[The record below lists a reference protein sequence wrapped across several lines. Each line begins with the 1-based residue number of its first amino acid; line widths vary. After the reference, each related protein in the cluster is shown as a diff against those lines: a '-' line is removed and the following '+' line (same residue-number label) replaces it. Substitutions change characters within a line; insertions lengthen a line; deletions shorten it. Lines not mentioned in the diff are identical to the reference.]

1 MAYST
6 PVHRDSID
14 LGDPS
19 NASPSP
25 AESQLHPRQPFRRQ
39 SSSLTPSIRYHQAS
53 SEDQDTGESIR
64 SGTKQAEG
72 LGITRVPVGSK
83 DGISRVISTS
93 AHSSP
98 ELRSGNISQA
108 TTYNNTPHEK
118 GGTKAIGW
126 EMSEDV
132 QHSSQSFQPIP
143 YSETSEREMLHGNR
157 PQNTAVDTFGE
168 FQCPTRRDILA
179 NAWSWLTIS
188 ILLLALYSAV
198 FSGIFLGIA
207 IARPRWGKRI
217 GTNGHMS
224 FSTATLLSALFS
236 KTIEL
241 SFVTV
246 FVACLGQILS
256 RKAFRKTAWNGGIS
270 IAEMSMRTWI
280 MQPGTLITHWEAV
293 RYAAVST
300 LGAIALI
307 AALVAT
313 FYTTAAEALVAPK
326 LKTGPLEARVLGGQV
341 TAAFANS
348 VWLANNCQ
356 TPIQSNVDP
365 QAAGTTCLQVE
376 HAGQGFHNFLSFL
389 DVWTENIATGNTSA
403 TQYAG
408 RPAPIANLFDN
419 TTVVGQWITP
429 SHENITADSLK
440 HKRFV
445 QNVTM
450 AMPHTN
456 VFHAVRD
463 TINGILQPQDLQ
475 GDGGEYTVYASV
487 PAPTVNI
494 LCAGVNESELD
505 PLVYVKWRGSN
516 GTFNVT
522 TWATSPPAN
531 IPQLPDFPNSTILDN
546 LFGFGS
552 EFGEARQRA
561 PIFPKYPLPYNT
573 IVNGTAGAWPN
584 NAIYILATPPAP
596 IDTADTVDTVN
607 YLLCSVRATQYR
619 NCTTKYHAAE
629 TGGQLSVH
637 CDDDPD
643 NTIPYFKSEPLAPLG
658 NWDPNWKDIGST
670 WANSLSL
677 GAGISDGQASIA
689 RLLTQMIPMYSN
701 WPPAL
706 DPSLPSIGEALGVL
720 AGCTLLLSSE
730 YAPFIHYWNY
740 STDYSS
746 LQDPQYQTFNASLR
760 YQDYASGGTQH
771 WQGIFYIVL
780 WTAFLMNAFCL
791 VYLIWRFRGDGQVT
805 DYTEPQNLFALAIN
819 SPPSTSLSG
828 ACGAGPEGH
837 VLARKWQVDMQRPS
851 ENRGE
856 HPHFYM
862 KCPDDQHLAAFRRI
876 KEKKSKRSLRS
887 VEYYDITESPAVDQY
902 MKLAGKW
909 NTIS

>member
-6 PVHRDSID
+6 PVLLDSID

-19 NASPSP
+19 TVSPSP
-25 AESQLHPRQPFRRQ
+25 AESRLHPRQPFHRR
-39 SSSLTPSIRYHQAS
+39 SSSLAAGIHYHQAS
-53 SEDQDTGESIR
+53 SEDQDTSEWTG
-64 SGTKQAEG
+64 SGTKQADG

-83 DGISRVISTS
+83 DGMSRVISTS

-108 TTYNNTPHEK
+108 TTYNNTPHER
-118 GGTKAIGW
+118 GGTKAAGW
-126 EMSEDV
+126 ETSEDG
-132 QHSSQSFQPIP
+132 QHPSQSFQPIP

-157 PQNTAVDTFGE
+157 SPNTAADTFGE

-179 NAWSWLTIS
+179 SAWSWLTIS
-188 ILLLALYSAV
+188 ILLLALYSTV

-207 IARPRWGKRI
+207 MARPRWGKRI

-256 RKAFRKTAWNGGIS
+256 RRAFRKTAWNGGIS
-270 IAEMSMRTWI
+270 IAEMNMRTWI

-293 RYAAVST
+293 RYAAVSM

-326 LKTGPLEARVLGGQV
+326 LKIGPLEARVLGGQV
-341 TAAFANS
+341 TAGFANS
-348 VWLANNCQ
+348 VWLAENCQ
-356 TPIQSNVDP
+356 TPIPSGMDP
-365 QAAGTTCLQVE
+365 QYGGTTCLEIE

-389 DVWTENIATGNTSA
+389 DVWAENVATGNTSA

-408 RPAPIANLFDN
+408 RPAPIADLFDN
-419 TTVVGQWITP
+419 TTVLGQWITP

-450 AMPHTN
+450 AMPHAN

-487 PAPTVNI
+487 TAPTVNI
-494 LCAGVNESELD
+494 LCAGVTKDELA
-505 PLVYVKWRGSN
+505 PLIYVTWPNSN
-516 GTFNVT
+516 HTFNVT
-522 TWATSPPAN
+522 TWASSPPAN
-531 IPQLPDFPNSTILDN
+531 MPQLPEYPNSTVFDN
-546 LFGFGS
+546 LFGFGPES
-552 EFGEARQRA
+552 GETRQRA

-573 IVNGTAGAWPN
+573 IINGTAGAWPY
-584 NAIYILATPPAP
+584 NAVYILATPPAP
-596 IDTADTVDTVN
+596 ISTIE

-629 TGGQLSVH
+629 SGGQLSVH

-658 NWDPNWKDIGST
+658 YWDPNWKDIGSI
-670 WANSLSL
+670 WADSLAL
-677 GAGISDGQASIA
+677 GTGISDGQASIG
-689 RLLTQMIPMYSN
+689 RLLTQMIPAYSN
-701 WPPAL
+701 ESSVPSAL
-706 DPSLPSIGEALGVL
+706 DSSLPSIGEALGVL
-720 AGCTLLLSSE
+720 AGCTLLMSSE
-730 YAPFIHYWNY
+730 YAPFVHFWNY
-740 STDYSS
+740 STDS
-746 LQDPQYQTFNASLR
+746 LALKDPQYQTFNASLR
-760 YQDYASGGTQH
+760 YQDYASGGAQR

-780 WTAFLMNAFCL
+780 WAVFLMNAFCL
-791 VYLIWRFRGDGQVT
+791 VYLIWSFRGDGQVT

-828 ACGAGPEGH
+828 ACGAGPEGN
-837 VLARKWQVDMQRPS
+837 VLAKKWQVDMQRPS

-862 KCPDDQHLAAFRRI
+862 KCPDDQRLAAFRRI

-887 VEYYDITESPAVDQY
+887 VEDYDITESPAVDQY
-902 MKLAGKW
+902 MKLARNW
-909 NTIS
+909 NAIL

>member
-6 PVHRDSID
+6 PVLLDSID

-19 NASPSP
+19 TASPSP
-25 AESQLHPRQPFRRQ
+25 TESRLHPRQPSRRQ
-39 SSSLTPSIRYHQAS
+39 SSSLTTGIHYHQVS
-53 SEDQDTGESIR
+53 SEDQDTGEWTR
-64 SGTKQAEG
+64 SGAKQTEG

-83 DGISRVISTS
+83 DGMSRVISTS

-108 TTYNNTPHEK
+108 TTSNNTPHEK
-118 GGTKAIGW
+118 GGTKAVGW
-126 EMSEDV
+126 EMSEDG
-132 QHSSQSFQPIP
+132 QHSSQSFRPIP

-157 PQNTAVDTFGE
+157 SLNTAADTFGE
-168 FQCPTRRDILA
+168 FQCPTRGDILV
-179 NAWSWLTIS
+179 NSWSWLTIS
-188 ILLLALYSAV
+188 ILLLALYSTV

-256 RKAFRKTAWNGGIS
+256 RKAFRNTAWNGGIS
-270 IAEMSMRTWI
+270 IAEMNMRTWI

-293 RYAAVST
+293 RYAVVST

-326 LKTGPLEARVLGGQV
+326 LKTGPLEARVLGGRV
-341 TAAFANS
+341 AAGFANS

-356 TPIQSNVDP
+356 TPIQSSTDP
-365 QAAGTTCLQVE
+365 EYGGTTCLQVE
-376 HAGQGFHNFLSFL
+376 HAGQGFHNFVSFL
-389 DVWTENIATGNTSA
+389 DVWAENVATGNTSA

-408 RPAPIANLFDN
+408 RPAPVANLFDN
-419 TTVVGQWITP
+419 TTVLGQWITP

-450 AMPHTN
+450 AMPHAN

-494 LCAGVNESELD
+494 LCAGVTESELA
-505 PLVYVKWRGSN
+505 PLIYVTWPGSN
-516 GTFNVT
+516 HTFNVT
-522 TWATSPPAN
+522 TWASSPPAN
-531 IPQLPDFPNSTILDN
+531 MPQFPEYPNVTVFDN
-546 LFGFGS
+546 LFGFGPES
-552 EFGEARQRA
+552 GETRQRA

-573 IVNGTAGAWPN
+573 ILNGTAGAWPY

-596 IDTADTVDTVN
+596 IDTVD

-619 NCTTKYHAAE
+619 NCTTEYHAAE
-629 TGGQLSVH
+629 SGGQLSVH

-658 NWDPNWKDIGST
+658 YWDPSWKDIGSI
-670 WANSLSL
+670 WADSLSL

-689 RLLTQMIPMYSN
+689 RLLTQMIPTYTHKSSV
-701 WPPAL
+701 PSAL

-730 YAPFIHYWNY
+730 YAPFVHYWNY
-740 STDYSS
+740 SADYLS
-746 LQDPQYQTFNASLR
+746 LKDPQYQTFNASLR
-760 YQDYASGGTQH
+760 YQDYASGGTQR
-771 WQGIFYIVL
+771 WQGCFYIILSTV
-780 WTAFLMNAFCL
+780 FLMNAFCL
-791 VYLIWRFRGDGQVT
+791 AYLIWSFRGDGQVT

-828 ACGAGPEGH
+828 ACGAGPEGD
-837 VLARKWQVDMQRPS
+837 VLAKKWQVDMQRPS
-851 ENRGE
+851 ENRGK

-862 KCPDDQHLAAFRRI
+862 KCPDDQHLAVFRRI

-887 VEYYDITESPAVDQY
+887 VEDYDITESPAVDQY

-909 NTIS
+909 NAIS